1 MLPRSNMAA
10 ENPVKSADRVLN
22 LLELLAFTP
31 TAQSFTELSQALAI
45 PKSSLFQLL
54 KNLLNRGYVRQDE
67 DTGRYLLGDKVRDL
81 VTKRGPRPLEEVVAP
96 HLAAACRD
104 LNETC
109 AFYKRVGDQAQVIAR
124 PEERRGGKKCV
135 STC

>member
-10 ENPVKSADRVLN
+10 ENPVKSADRFLN

-67 DTGRYLLGDKVRDL
+67 DTGRYLLGDKVREL

-96 HLAAACRD
+96 HLEAACRD

-109 AFYKRVGDQAQVIAR
+109 AFYQRVGGQAQVIATR
-124 PEERRGGKKCV
+124 SGGQIGSAHV
-135 STC
+135 

>member
-54 KNLLNRGYVRQDE
+54 KNLLNRGYVRQAE
-67 DTGRYLLGDKVRDL
+67 DTGRYLLGDTVRAL
-81 VTKRGPRPLEEVVAP
+81 VTKGGQRPLAEGVA
-96 HLAAACRD
+96 HTHEADVRAQ
-104 LNETC
+104 NETRS
-109 AFYKRVGDQAQVIAR
+109 YHH
-124 PEERRGGKKCV
+124 
-135 STC
+135 

>member
-54 KNLLNRGYVRQDE
+54 KNLLNRGYVRQDK
-67 DTGRYLLGDKVRDL
+67 DTGRYLLGDTVREL
-81 VTKRGPRPLEEVVAP
+81 VPKRRSEEHASELQSQMRITYAVFR
-96 HLAAACRD
+96 L
-104 LNETC
+104 
-109 AFYKRVGDQAQVIAR
+109 
-124 PEERRGGKKCV
+124 KKKKP
-135 STC
+135 